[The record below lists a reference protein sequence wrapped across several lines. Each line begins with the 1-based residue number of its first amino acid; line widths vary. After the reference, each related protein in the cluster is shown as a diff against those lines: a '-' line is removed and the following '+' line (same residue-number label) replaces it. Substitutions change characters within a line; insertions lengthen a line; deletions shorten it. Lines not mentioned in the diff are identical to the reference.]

1 MLRLFH
7 LQAYAPELYLLEG
20 GIDSF
25 GGSSQGSTRPH
36 SRTPE
41 LYNSISNSLS
51 MIHNLLL
58 INILEKYNNFKFLGN
73 RFVSNFFQ
81 LIWIL
86 FHNNTKLTFK
96 CFRNDSLIESNSCS
110 ITEILFGFDRQHNFI
125 DLTSVLKY
133 KFR

>member
-1 MLRLFH
+1 MLRLFP

-58 INILEKYNNFKFLGN
+58 SNILEKNLTILNFWEIVL
-73 RFVSNFFQ
+73 SIIFF
-81 LIWIL
+81 
-86 FHNNTKLTFK
+86 N
-96 CFRNDSLIESNSCS
+96 
-110 ITEILFGFDRQHNFI
+110 
-125 DLTSVLKY
+125 
-133 KFR
+133 